1 MSPTEAATVACW
13 FEPKSPVH
21 RKQLLSRHFWRLDK
35 PGRPEGRKACCS
47 RSPRGLSET
56 ACRGWEAAGEAG
68 IRDGETG
75 DRETGVKG
83 WDLPRS
89 VGTRGRMSVSTGAR
103 FVWTAS
109 LESVK
114 FLLKAAEAEGGCSGG
129 TRSPARGRLLW
140 RTSVR
145 GVLCPPPFAFGLHQ
159 GAALS
164 LSPVGV

>member
-1 MSPTEAATVACW
+1 MTCLHMFHIFLVWVMLYPLPSPLLQCESHGGSNCCLLVRA
-13 FEPKSPVH
+13 
-21 RKQLLSRHFWRLDK
+21 RKPLLSRHFWQLDK

-56 ACRGWEAAGEAG
+56 ACRGREAAGEAG

-75 DRETGVKG
+75 DGETGVKG

-129 TRSPARGRLLW
+129 TRSPARGRLL
-140 RTSVR
+140 
-145 GVLCPPPFAFGLHQ
+145 
-159 GAALS
+159 
-164 LSPVGV
+164 

>member
-21 RKQLLSRHFWRLDK
+21 RKQVLSRHFWRLDK
-35 PGRPEGRKACCS
+35 PGRPEGRTARCS

-56 ACRGWEAAGEAG
+56 ACRGREAAGEAG

-75 DRETGVKG
+75 VKG
-83 WDLPRS
+83 RDLPRS
-89 VGTRGRMSVSTGAR
+89 VGTRGRMSVSAGAR
-103 FVWTAS
+103 FVRTAS

-140 RTSVR
+140 RTSFR
-145 GVLCPPPFAFGLHQ
+145 GGALPASLCLWPASGSSPFLVA
-159 GAALS
+159 
-164 LSPVGV
+164 GV